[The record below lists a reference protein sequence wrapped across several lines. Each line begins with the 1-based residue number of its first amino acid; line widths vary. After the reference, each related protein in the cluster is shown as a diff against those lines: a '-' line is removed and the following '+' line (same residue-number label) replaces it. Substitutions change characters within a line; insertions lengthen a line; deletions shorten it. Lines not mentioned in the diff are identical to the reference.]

1 MNIAKE
7 QEHTEVYRQTLQ
19 RAVAQGVDIRLARL
33 EASGAEKAAREAEK
47 RRKRAEKKAK
57 EKQTRISGNAVSQKR
72 ISPQERLA
80 TEDLYEKGQEAPVRV
95 KLFAEVRQGED
106 RQTAVLEKL
115 NQVRAQPLYHR
126 DLLAEL
132 TPAQKKYLLTLYQL
146 DSSIVAQVDIANQ
159 LGVTKASTHK
169 VIHDLIG
176 LGLVERYDRCSIALP
191 EKGLLAAVNLY
202 DCCSVIVADLL
213 RYLPP
218 EKFCQQRQGALEAVL
233 KMPLELVQELLH
245 SLEEV
250 KMKNEK
256 MKNEKMDVC

>member
-1 MNIAKE
+1 M
-7 QEHTEVYRQTLQ
+7 
-19 RAVAQGVDIRLARL
+19 
-33 EASGAEKAAREAEK
+33 
-47 RRKRAEKKAK
+47 
-57 EKQTRISGNAVSQKR
+57 
-72 ISPQERLA
+72 
-80 TEDLYEKGQEAPVRV
+80 
-95 KLFAEVRQGED
+95 KLFAEVRQGEE

-176 LGLVERYDRCSIALP
+176 LGLVERYDRCSIALS

-233 KMPLELVQELLH
+233 KMPLELVQELLN

-256 MKNEKMDVC
+256 MDVC